1 MHPYSEPS
9 RHIACF
15 SVQAEAE
22 PSVMPRVLEQFAKR
36 NIVPLQWHSSLGHS
50 SLGHGSQGRELY
62 IDVQVEAMEPDLA
75 ARIAEALRQLV
86 HVQLVLTAEKRPELR
101 RAG

>member
-1 MHPYSEPS
+1 MHLYSEPS

-36 NIVPLQWHSSLGHS
+36 NIVPLQWHSSLGH
-50 SLGHGSQGRELY
+50 GSQGRELY
-62 IDVQVEAMEPDLA
+62 IDVQVEVMEPDLV
-75 ARIAEALRQLV
+75 ARIAENLRQLA

>member
-36 NIVPLQWHSSLGHS
+36 GIMPLQWHSSLGR
-50 SLGHGSQGRELY
+50 GSHGRELY
-62 IDVQVEAMEPDLA
+62 IDVQVEAMEPDLV
-75 ARIAEALRQLV
+75 ARIAETLRQLV

-101 RAG
+101 QAG

>member
-36 NIVPLQWHSSLGHS
+36 GIVPLQWHSSLGRAA
-50 SLGHGSQGRELY
+50 QGRELY
-62 IDVQVEAMEPDLA
+62 IDVQVEAMEPDLVV
-75 ARIAEALRQLV
+75 RIAETLRQLV

-101 RAG
+101 QAG

>member
-9 RHIACF
+9 HSIACF

-36 NIVPLQWHSSLGHS
+36 NIVPLQWHSSLGR
-50 SLGHGSQGRELY
+50 GAQGRELY

-75 ARIAEALRQLV
+75 QRIAENLRQLV
-86 HVQLVLTAEKRPELR
+86 HVQLVLTAEKRLELR

>member
-36 NIVPLQWHSSLGHS
+36 NIVPLQWHSSLGH
-50 SLGHGSQGRELY
+50 GSQGRELY

-75 ARIAEALRQLV
+75 ARIAETLRQLV

>member
-1 MHPYSEPS
+1 MHPYSESP
-9 RHIACF
+9 RPIACF

-36 NIVPLQWHSSLGHS
+36 NIVPLQWHSSLGR
-50 SLGHGSQGRELY
+50 GAQGRELY

-75 ARIAEALRQLV
+75 QRIAENLRQIV
-86 HVQLVLTAEKRPELR
+86 HVQLVLTAEKWPELR

>member
-22 PSVMPRVLEQFAKR
+22 PSVMPRVLEQFSKR
-36 NIVPLQWHSSLGHS
+36 NIVPLQWHSSLGR
-50 SLGHGSQGRELY
+50 GSQGRELY
-62 IDVQVEAMEPDLA
+62 IDVQVEAMEPQLA
-75 ARIAEALRQLV
+75 QRIAENLRQLV

-101 RAG
+101 QAS

>member
-1 MHPYSEPS
+1 MHPYSEAPCS
-9 RHIACF
+9 IACF

-36 NIVPLQWHSSLGHS
+36 NIVPLQWHSSIGR
-50 SLGHGSQGRELY
+50 GSMGRELY
-62 IDVQVEAMEPDLA
+62 IDIQVDGMEADLA
-75 ARIAEALRQLV
+75 ARIAENLRQIV
-86 HVQLVLTAEKRPELR
+86 SVQLVLTAEKRPELR

>member
-36 NIVPLQWHSSLGHS
+36 GIVPLQWHSSLGR
-50 SLGHGSQGRELY
+50 GSQGRELY
-62 IDVQVEAMEPDLA
+62 IDVQVEAMEPDLV
-75 ARIAEALRQLV
+75 ARIAETLRQLV

-101 RAG
+101 QAG

>member
-9 RHIACF
+9 HHIACF

-22 PSVMPRVLEQFAKR
+22 SSVMPRVLEQFAKR
-36 NIVPLQWHSSLGHS
+36 NIVPLQWHSSLGR
-50 SLGHGSQGRELY
+50 GVQGRELY
-62 IDVQVEAMEPDLA
+62 IDVQVEAMEPELA
-75 ARIAEALRQLV
+75 QRIAENLRQIV
-86 HVQLVLTAEKRPELR
+86 HVQLVLTAEKRLELR

>member
-9 RHIACF
+9 RSIACF

-36 NIVPLQWHSSLGHS
+36 NIVPLQWHSSLGR
-50 SLGHGSQGRELY
+50 GNQGRELY
-62 IDVQVEAMEPDLA
+62 IDIQVEAMDPELA
-75 ARIAEALRQLV
+75 QRIAENLRQLV

-101 RAG
+101 QAG